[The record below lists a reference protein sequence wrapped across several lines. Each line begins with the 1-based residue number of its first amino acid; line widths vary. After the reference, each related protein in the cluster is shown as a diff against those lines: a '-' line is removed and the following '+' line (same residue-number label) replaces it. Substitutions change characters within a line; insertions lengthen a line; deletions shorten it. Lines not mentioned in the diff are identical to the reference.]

1 MSTNLFDQLQTSLGT
16 AYRLERELGGG
27 GMSRVFLAHESALGR
42 KVVVKVLH
50 PELAA
55 GVSIDRF
62 RREIQL
68 AAQLQHPHI
77 VPLLS
82 AGESDGLPYFIM
94 PFIAGESLRVK
105 LSRQGE
111 LPVIEVVR
119 ILRDVVSALAYA
131 HESNIMHRDVKPD
144 NVLITGGVA
153 VVTDFGV
160 AKALSVSSESPG
172 ATNLTSVGV
181 ALGTP
186 TYMAPE
192 QAAGSPQID
201 HRADLYALGIMGY
214 EMLAGRTPFWGRS
227 VQGMLAAHVIE
238 APEPIDRLRPA
249 LPPVLSALIM
259 QCLAKHPAD
268 RPQSAGEV
276 MQVLDSFSTPGTGT
290 TPTTAVVARSLPA
303 TVVTPALTPTER
315 RRTTAI
321 AAAAAGLV
329 LLGGAAVWFRSPYRG
344 AEPAAAPAP
353 LAAESAAAVKP
364 DAPPPVPSPPR
375 APEPTPAPTEE
386 HAEAEPPRNPTARAP
401 EPEPAAAETPPRTKP
416 RHAAPVA
423 AAPARAVAPDPS
435 AATTAPRTSVSSTQA
450 ARSPKP
456 ASDPAAASPPPA
468 TPPKPA
474 APESAGARPAEAAAA
489 HPAAVPT
496 APNPP
501 APPPAAPRAPP
512 AAAAPTPPAADP
524 RAEIRGVIAAY
535 AGAVESQ
542 NIDNIKRMYPG
553 MTAEQ
558 QRAWEQFFRTVR
570 DVKAQLA
577 VAQLDL
583 PNGAAEAQVTGTYT
597 YLNTSTRATE
607 RVPVNF
613 HATLR
618 RDAGGWRISQV
629 R

>member
-1 MSTNLFDQLQTSLGT
+1 MSTNLFDQLQTSLGS

-94 PFIAGESLRVK
+94 PFIVGESLRVK

-131 HESNIMHRDVKPD
+131 HENNIMHRDVKPD
-144 NVLITGGVA
+144 NVLLTGGVA

-201 HRADLYALGIMGY
+201 HRADLYALGIMAY

-249 LPPVLSALIM
+249 LPPVLCALIM

-268 RPQSAGEV
+268 RPQSAAEV

-290 TPTTAVVARSLPA
+290 TPTTAGAARSLPA
-303 TVVTPALTPTER
+303 TVVTPTLTPAGR
-315 RRTTAI
+315 RRGTAI

-344 AEPAAAPAP
+344 AAPAATPTP
-353 LAAESAAAVKP
+353 LVAESTGAARA
-364 DAPPPVPSPPR
+364 DAPPPVP
-375 APEPTPAPTEE
+375 APAPAPAPTHERAQPE
-386 HAEAEPPRNPTARAP
+386 ARRNAAARAEAPQ
-401 EPEPAAAETPPRTKP
+401 PAAAETTLHSKP
-416 RHAAPVA
+416 RRT
-423 AAPARAVAPDPS
+423 APAAEAAPS
-435 AATTAPRTSVSSTQA
+435 AASPDSSATATPRATIARNQA
-450 ARSPKP
+450 ARSLAP
-456 ASDPAAASPPPA
+456 ASGAAVAAPPPA
-468 TPPKPA
+468 APPKPA
-474 APESAGARPAEAAAA
+474 ASESVGA
-489 HPAAVPT
+489 HPAADAAAPP
-496 APNPP
+496 AAAPASPNPP
-501 APPPAAPRAPP
+501 APPPTAPRAAPAP
-512 AAAAPTPPAADP
+512 AAPAPPAADP

-542 NIDNIKRMYPG
+542 NIDNIKRVYPG
-553 MTAEQ
+553 MTGEQ

-618 RDAGGWRISQV
+618 RDAGGWHIIQV

>member
-1 MSTNLFDQLQTSLGT
+1 VSTTLFDQLQTSLGT

-27 GMSRVFLAHESALGR
+27 GMSRVFLAHDAALGR

-82 AGESDGLPYFIM
+82 AGESEGLPYFIM
-94 PFIAGESLRVK
+94 PFISGESLRVK

-111 LPVIEVVR
+111 LPVTEVVR
-119 ILRDVVSALAYA
+119 ILRGVVSALAYA
-131 HESNIMHRDVKPD
+131 HESNVMHRDVKPD

-160 AKALSVSSESPG
+160 AKALSASSESPD

-201 HRADLYALGIMGY
+201 HRADLYALGVMAY

-227 VQGMLAAHVIE
+227 VQAMLAAHVIE
-238 APEPIDRLRPA
+238 APDPIDRMRPA

-268 RPQSAGEV
+268 RPQSANEV
-276 MQVLDSFSTPGTGT
+276 MHVLDSFSTPGTGT
-290 TPTTAVVARSLPA
+290 TPTAAVTARPA
-303 TVVTPALTPTER
+303 TTVVIAPAPTAAGWP
-315 RRTTAI
+315 RTAAI
-321 AAAAAGLV
+321 AAAAAGVVV
-329 LLGGAAVWFRSPYRG
+329 LAGAAIWLRNPSPAPEPAPAAAEERAQPESLRSR
-344 AEPAAAPAP
+344 AARAAAPAP
-353 LAAESAAAVKP
+353 PAP
-364 DAPPPVPSPPR
+364 APP
-375 APEPTPAPTEE
+375 APAPAS
-386 HAEAEPPRNPTARAP
+386 AEAAP
-401 EPEPAAAETPPRTKP
+401 HTKP
-416 RHAAPVA
+416 RRIAPAAEAPSRAAPPA
-423 AAPARAVAPDPS
+423 PSATDAAPHTKATATRESLSQTPASPAVTPVAP
-435 AATTAPRTSVSSTQA
+435 APPV
-450 ARSPKP
+450 
-456 ASDPAAASPPPA
+456 
-468 TPPKPA
+468 PPKPA
-474 APESAGARPAEAAAA
+474 ASESTGA
-489 HPAAVPT
+489 HPAADVAPHPAVVPG
-496 APNPP
+496 PPPPP
-501 APPPAAPRAPP
+501 ASSPAAPRAAPP
-512 AAAAPTPPAADP
+512 PPPPTPPVDA
-524 RAEIRGVIAAY
+524 RAEIRGVISAY

-542 NIDNIKRMYPG
+542 NIDNIKRVYPA

-558 QRAWEQFFRTVR
+558 QRAWEQFFQTVR
-570 DVKAQLA
+570 DVKAQLT

-583 PNGAAEAQVTGTYT
+583 PNGTAEAQVTGTYT
-597 YLNTSTRATE
+597 YLNTSTRNTE

-618 RDAGGWRISQV
+618 REAGGWRISQV

>member
-1 MSTNLFDQLQTSLGT
+1 MSTNLFDQLQTSLGS

-27 GMSRVFLAHESALGR
+27 GMSRVFLAHDSALGR

-82 AGESDGLPYFIM
+82 AGESEGLPYFIM
-94 PFIAGESLRVK
+94 PFISGESLRVK

-131 HESNIMHRDVKPD
+131 HESNVMHRDVKPD

-160 AKALSVSSESPG
+160 AKALSASSESPG

-201 HRADLYALGIMGY
+201 HRADLYALGVMAY

-227 VQGMLAAHVIE
+227 VQAMLAAHVIE
-238 APEPIDRLRPA
+238 APDPIDRLRPA

-268 RPQSAGEV
+268 RPQSANEV
-276 MQVLDSFSTPGTGT
+276 MHVLDSFSTPGTGT
-290 TPTTAVVARSLPA
+290 TPTAAVAARPA
-303 TVVTPALTPTER
+303 PTVVIAPAPTAAGR
-315 RRTTAI
+315 PRTAAI
-321 AAAAAGLV
+321 AAAAAGVVVLV
-329 LLGGAAVWFRSPYRG
+329 GAAIWLRNPSRG
-344 AEPAAAPAP
+344 TVPATSPAP
-353 LAAESAAAVKP
+353 LAAESAASAK
-364 DAPPPVPSPPR
+364 PR
-375 APEPTPAPTEE
+375 APAPSPTPARDP
-386 HAEAEPPRNPTARAP
+386 A
-401 EPEPAAAETPPRTKP
+401 PAAAEEQAQPESLRSPAARAAVPAPAAEPAPHAKPRRGAPTAEAPSRVTPP
-416 RHAAPVA
+416 APSATA
-423 AAPARAVAPDPS
+423 AAPHTKV
-435 AATTAPRTSVSSTQA
+435 TANQDSLSQT
-450 ARSPKP
+450 
-456 ASDPAAASPPPA
+456 PAAPAVTPVPPSPPA
-468 TPPKPA
+468 PPKPA
-474 APESAGARPAEAAAA
+474 ASESAGAHPAADVAP
-489 HPAAVPT
+489 HPAAVPS
-496 APNPP
+496 PP
-501 APPPAAPRAPP
+501 PPPATSPAGPRAAPPPP
-512 AAAAPTPPAADP
+512 PTPPADA
-524 RAEIRGVIAAY
+524 RAEIRGVISAY

-542 NIDNIKRMYPG
+542 NIDNIKRVYPG
-553 MTAEQ
+553 MSAEQ
-558 QRAWEQFFRTVR
+558 QRAWEQFFQTVR
-570 DVKAQLA
+570 DVKAQLT

-583 PNGAAEAQVTGTYT
+583 PNGTAEAQVTGTYT
-597 YLNTSTRATE
+597 YLNTSTRNTE
-607 RVPVNF
+607 HVPVSF

-618 RDAGGWRISQV
+618 REGGGWRISQV